1 MTKIVN
7 PKFSIG
13 QIVYLIT
20 DGNQL
25 DRMVVQIT
33 ISSDGISYNLA
44 CGSESSWHY
53 EIEISID
60 KDELKVL

>member
-1 MTKIVN
+1 MGFVGRS
-7 PKFSIG
+7 FG
-13 QIVYLIT
+13 
-20 DGNQL
+20 
-25 DRMVVQIT
+25 VVLRLPIT
-33 ISSDGISYNLA
+33 ISIDGVSYNLA

>member
-1 MTKIVN
+1 
-7 PKFSIG
+7 
-13 QIVYLIT
+13 
-20 DGNQL
+20 
-25 DRMVVQIT
+25 MVVQIT